1 MLGPSSGV
9 KLSSETILFV
19 KLLYTNIRLGNLYQK
34 FEIEKYTVNGKLI
47 LPKKI
52 ERHLKKKNLHEL
64 ACEFAWICE
73 YLQASCIQHFN
84 PLQPAKKILNF
95 YLRFLGYVH
104 TCTKLPPINGFH
116 CISIFS
122 SIFLPKTPRQL
133 FNASAVLPEVPIF
146 LFCVFLDIN
155 R

>member
-52 ERHLKKKNLHEL
+52 ERHLKKIFLHEL

-73 YLQASCIQHFN
+73 YLQASCIQHF
-84 PLQPAKKILNF
+84 
-95 YLRFLGYVH
+95 
-104 TCTKLPPINGFH
+104 
-116 CISIFS
+116 
-122 SIFLPKTPRQL
+122 
-133 FNASAVLPEVPIF
+133 
-146 LFCVFLDIN
+146 
-155 R
+155 